1 MSTHPRTDKVS
12 TPHIGFYSCATV
24 PSSFAAELETENES
38 LKKEIET
45 LKTKIVNQC
54 DRIRYL
60 EGATS
65 HACGTPLSIAL
76 RERDEAREAA
86 ERWESSSDA
95 MERAGAEQA
104 RRADENREWALKAE
118 RERDDA
124 RNAFTIATDEMVKAQ
139 SKTREISM
147 KLQTELSEL
156 KLHNS
161 NLQMSNIRL
170 NNLLCEHGI
179 LEYGN

>member
-1 MSTHPRTDKVS
+1 MRPTPETDTFLVS
-12 TPHIGFYSCATV
+12 FKSIDDPAGKKQWV
-24 PSSFAAELETENES
+24 PADF
-38 LKKEIET
+38 
-45 LKTKIVNQC
+45 
-54 DRIRYL
+54 
-60 EGATS
+60 
-65 HACGTPLSIAL
+65 
-76 RERDEAREAA
+76 
-86 ERWESSSDA
+86 
-95 MERAGAEQA
+95 A
-104 RRADENREWALKAE
+104 RRLE

-124 RNAFTIATDEMVKAQ
+124 RDAFIIATDEMVKAQ
-139 SKTREISM
+139 SKTREISL

>member
-45 LKTKIVNQC
+45 LKIKVTDQSS
-54 DRIRYL
+54 RIRDL
-60 EGATS
+60 E
-65 HACGTPLSIAL
+65 
-76 RERDEAREAA
+76 
-86 ERWESSSDA
+86 
-95 MERAGAEQA
+95 
-104 RRADENREWALKAE
+104 
-118 RERDDA
+118 
-124 RNAFTIATDEMVKAQ
+124 V
-139 SKTREISM
+139 
-147 KLQTELSEL
+147 
-156 KLHNS
+156 
-161 NLQMSNIRL
+161 SNIRL

>member
-12 TPHIGFYSCATV
+12 APHIGFYSCATV

-65 HACGTPLSIAL
+65 HDCGTPLSIAL
-76 RERDEAREAA
+76 
-86 ERWESSSDA
+86 
-95 MERAGAEQA
+95 
-104 RRADENREWALKAE
+104 